1 MFRSVIYRNYFLSE
15 SIMNIQNT
23 LSSWKWDF
31 KNLKKIIFSKE
42 TNQHV
47 FQPIHVYGRKDAK
60 KTRICKCAMRY
71 QIIAKI
77 FVFKSMPGDHWSQK
91 SLNFNINPIASVFL
105 KYSIYKKFLTVPTYW
120 IGRTFYSL
128 QGILNIKTYKN
139 AATSHFQSSKF
150 ENSANWHWLP
160 ETLIQLNQTDP
171 NEQIF
176 SIF

>member
-1 MFRSVIYRNYFLSE
+1 MFRSVIYRNNFLSE

-60 KTRICKCAMRY
+60 KTRIGKCAMRY

-77 FVFKSMPGDHWSQK
+77 FVF
-91 SLNFNINPIASVFL
+91 
-105 KYSIYKKFLTVPTYW
+105 
-120 IGRTFYSL
+120 
-128 QGILNIKTYKN
+128 
-139 AATSHFQSSKF
+139 
-150 ENSANWHWLP
+150 
-160 ETLIQLNQTDP
+160 
-171 NEQIF
+171 
-176 SIF
+176 